1 MGAAPAFRHPQG
13 QLLLAGQRKS
23 EISGTRDAEID
34 ADGVLTIPPQRT
46 KNKREH
52 PVPMCKTAQEIL
64 RSMPRV
70 RSRKGLL
77 FTTTGDTV
85 MSGFSKAQ
93 ERFRKRMLELA
104 KAERGED
111 AEVKHWSWHTL
122 RGSGR

>member
-1 MGAAPAFRHPQG
+1 
-13 QLLLAGQRKS
+13 
-23 EISGTRDAEID
+23 
-34 ADGVLTIPPQRT
+34 
-46 KNKREH
+46 
-52 PVPMCKTAQEIL
+52 
-64 RSMPRV
+64 MPRV